1 MAVHHHLIHRPP
13 HAVGAVLADPTRFGE
28 WVVGPARST
37 PLDRSW
43 PEVAFRIRYSVRLG
57 PWSADGAT
65 TVRHG
70 ETGREL
76 ELETS
81 FKALGTARIF
91 LQLRPWGEEPSSS
104 ATSTPARSGRRSP

>member
-13 HAVGAVLADPTRFGE
+13 HAVGAVLADPPRLGE

-43 PEVAFRIRYSVRLG
+43 PEVGSRIRYFVRLG
-57 PWSADGAT
+57 PWSADGVT

-76 ELETS
+76 GGAS
-81 FKALGTARIF
+81 CWPAM
-91 LQLRPWGEEPSSS
+91 P
-104 ATSTPARSGRRSP
+104 STPTWPPRPSAAAASAG